1 MRIVGIVT
9 KGNVCTVEVCE
20 IVEVFLLK
28 ESLSSSQDSPLLFL
42 HVSVIPRCR
51 IWSIISLVRESCQ
64 SHDKRGTTSGNYEV
78 SCNKDAEFELR
89 QGFKQEYS
97 SLTNYVRRSDI
108 LETKS
113 VAGGSSSSG
122 LDEKLSGK
130 VE

>member
-1 MRIVGIVT
+1 M
-9 KGNVCTVEVCE
+9 
-20 IVEVFLLK
+20 
-28 ESLSSSQDSPLLFL
+28 
-42 HVSVIPRCR
+42 
-51 IWSIISLVRESCQ
+51 RESCQ
-64 SHDKRGTTSGNYEV
+64 SHDKRETTSGNYEV
-78 SCNKDAEFELR
+78 RFNKDAEFELR

-130 VE
+130 VELTT